1 MKTKIALLVS
11 LVLAAGSVY
20 ADEKTSDAKKSDK
33 AKHASA
39 KKKSENK
46 PAQKSDKNA
55 AQKAESSIG
64 DWANRNKIWVRSEPR
79 GTGQKKAKKTD

>member
-11 LVLAAGSVY
+11 LIFAFGSAY
-20 ADEKTSDAKKSDK
+20 ADEKTSEAKKSEK

-39 KKKSENK
+39 KKNSEKK

-64 DWANRNKIWVRSEPR
+64 DWANRNKIWTRSEPR
-79 GTGQKKAKKTD
+79 GTAQKKTKKTE

>member
-11 LVLAAGSVY
+11 LLFAFGSAY
-20 ADEKTSDAKKSDK
+20 ADEKTSDAKKSVK

-39 KKKSENK
+39 KN
-46 PAQKSDKNA
+46 KSDKNA

-64 DWANRNKIWVRSEPR
+64 DWANRNKIWTRSEPR
-79 GTGQKKAKKTD
+79 GTAQKKTKKTD

>member
-11 LVLAAGSVY
+11 LVFAFGSAY
-20 ADEKTSDAKKSDK
+20 ADEKTSDAKKADK

-39 KKKSENK
+39 KKKSEKK

-79 GTGQKKAKKTD
+79 GTGQKKTKKAE